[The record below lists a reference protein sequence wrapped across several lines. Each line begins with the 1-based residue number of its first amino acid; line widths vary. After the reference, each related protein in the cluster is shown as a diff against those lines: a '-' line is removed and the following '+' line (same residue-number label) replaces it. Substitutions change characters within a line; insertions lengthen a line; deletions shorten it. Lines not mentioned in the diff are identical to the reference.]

1 MLTIIQINYIRKL
14 YFDKGYSFKRIQEA
28 TGHDYRTIKKYI
40 EMDDF
45 NNKPHINSRVSKS
58 DLIRPFVREI
68 LLKDKDEKRKHRHTA
83 KRIYKRALAEKPELC
98 LIKERRMRDLVRE
111 EKVKLYQPSCFIDL
125 QHPGGEAQV
134 DFGEI
139 YIYENEIRKKAH
151 ELVLVFPGSN
161 AGFCQLTYSETM
173 EALQEGLQQIFQ
185 HVGHVPNKIWFD
197 QMAAACI
204 REKDKDGN
212 AIVSNRFLRFATHYG
227 FEPVFCNPNSGHEK
241 GAVEKKVGYFRNN
254 IFKPFLHVK
263 NINQVNQELL
273 SECDADHERLH
284 YKYGKAIQ
292 VLLALEKE
300 NMVPFN
306 ELPFDT
312 AKYEKRR
319 VNKYGYIRFE
329 TSTYSVSPKH
339 VGVYVWVKITAN
351 KIILLDEEY
360 REITRHKRFFE
371 PKQESIH
378 WIDFLDS
385 VSKKPKAL
393 KYSGFYQ
400 GLHPVWQSYLAN
412 LDKEPLKEALRFL
425 KYCMINESD
434 ETAIAVLSENQ
445 RLNVTAPEALWTTY
459 YRIKEDT
466 SIFSPAKETLPD
478 LPAYETR
485 LDTYDHLMGGARA

>member
-45 NNKPHINSRVSKS
+45 NNEPQINTRVSKS

-68 LLKDKDEKRKHRHTA
+68 LLKDKNEKRKYRHTA
-83 KRIYKRALAEKPELC
+83 KLIYKRALAEKPKLC
-98 LIKERRMRDLVRE
+98 LIKERRMRDIVRE
-111 EKVKLYQPSCFIDL
+111 EKAKLYQPPCFIDL

-139 YIYENEIRKKAH
+139 YIYENETRKKAH
-151 ELVLVFPGSN
+151 ELVIAFPASN
-161 AGFCQLTYSETM
+161 AGFCQITYSETM
-173 EALQEGLQQIFQ
+173 EALQEGLQQIFH
-185 HVGHVPNKIWFD
+185 HVGHVPGKIWFD

-212 AIVSNRFLRFATHYG
+212 AIVSSRFLRFATHYG

-254 IFKPFLHVK
+254 IFKPFLHVT
-263 NINQVNQELL
+263 NINQLNREVLN
-273 SECDADHERLH
+273 ECDADHDRLH
-284 YKYGKAIQ
+284 YKYGKPLNE
-292 VLLALEKE
+292 LLALEKE
-300 NMVPFN
+300 NMMPFN
-306 ELPFDT
+306 TLPFDT

-329 TSTYSVSPKH
+329 TSTYSVSPRH
-339 VGVYVWVKITAN
+339 VGLYVWVKATAS
-351 KIILLDEEY
+351 KIIILDEEY
-360 REITRHKRFFE
+360 REITKHRRFFE

-378 WIDFLDS
+378 WIDFLD
-385 VSKKPKAL
+385 VVEKKPKAL

-400 GLHPVWQSYLAN
+400 GLHPDWQSYLSK
-412 LDKEPLKEALRFL
+412 LDKEPLKGALRFL
-425 KYCMINESD
+425 KHCMVNES
-434 ETAIAVLSENQ
+434 EQTALAVLSENQ
-445 RLNVTAPEALWTTY
+445 SLNVTAPEALWTTY
-459 YRIKEDT
+459 YRFKEDT
-466 SIFSPAKETLPD
+466 DIFAPVHEALPD
-478 LPAYETR
+478 LPAYETS
-485 LDTYDHLMGGARA
+485 LDTYDHLMGGGRA